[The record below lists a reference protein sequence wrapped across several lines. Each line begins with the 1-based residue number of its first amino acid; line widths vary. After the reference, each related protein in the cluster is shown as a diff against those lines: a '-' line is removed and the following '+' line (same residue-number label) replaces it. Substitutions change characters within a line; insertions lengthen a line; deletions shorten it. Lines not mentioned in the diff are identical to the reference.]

1 MQADSFTEL
10 ATFLD
15 ELTGHI
21 INGGA
26 ITYGQAQRIL
36 ALNAQEELLQ
46 LMSHATRL
54 RKYFKG
60 ETVDLCAVVN
70 AQSGRCSED
79 CIFCAQSKH
88 HKTDIRIYP
97 LLDAPAVL
105 KSAQDSRHNGAHH
118 FGIVTSGKGITGDKA
133 LASVCASIREITGKT
148 ELLPCASLGVLS
160 EDELSCLREAG
171 LKRYHH
177 NLETAES
184 YFPSIC
190 STHTYKERVKTILA
204 AQRAGFEICAGG
216 IFGLGETPEQ
226 RIELAFTLRDLNV
239 DSIPLNFLNP
249 VAGTPA
255 EDYSPLPPLEIL
267 KIIALFR
274 FVLPQKD
281 IRVCGGREVCLRTLQ
296 PLLYLAGANGTMVG
310 NYLTT
315 SGRNPDID
323 LQEMHD
329 LGFTPRYT

>member
-1 MQADSFTEL
+1 VQ
-10 ATFLD
+10 
-15 ELTGHI
+15 
-21 INGGA
+21 
-26 ITYGQAQRIL
+26 
-36 ALNAQEELLQ
+36 
-46 LMSHATRL
+46 
-54 RKYFKG
+54 
-60 ETVDLCAVVN
+60 
-70 AQSGRCSED
+70 
-79 CIFCAQSKH
+79 
-88 HKTDIRIYP
+88 
-97 LLDAPAVL
+97 
-105 KSAQDSRHNGAHH
+105 
-118 FGIVTSGKGITGDKA
+118 
-133 LASVCASIREITGKT
+133 
-148 ELLPCASLGVLS
+148 
-160 EDELSCLREAG
+160 
-171 LKRYHH
+171 
-177 NLETAES
+177 
-184 YFPSIC
+184 
-190 STHTYKERVKTILA
+190 TILA

-255 EDYSPLPPLEIL
+255 EDYSLLPPLEIL

-315 SGRNPDID
+315 SGRNPDTD

-329 LGFTPRYT
+329 LGFTPRYE

>member
-1 MQADSFTEL
+1 MQVDSFTDL
-10 ATFLD
+10 GTFLG
-15 ELTGHI
+15 ELTAHI

-26 ITYGQAQRIL
+26 VTHGQAQRIV
-36 ALNAQEELLQ
+36 ALHAQEEILQ
-46 LMSHATRL
+46 LMSHAMRL
-54 RKYFKG
+54 RKFFKG

-88 HKTDIRIYP
+88 HKTDIKIYS
-97 LLDAPAVL
+97 LLDTPAVL
-105 KSAQDSRHNGAHH
+105 RNAQDARHNGAHH
-118 FGIVTSGKGITGDKA
+118 FGIVASGKGITGDKE
-133 LASVCASIREITGKT
+133 LESVCASISEITGKT

-160 EDELSCLREAG
+160 EDQLGCLREAG

-190 STHTYKERVKTILA
+190 STHTFQERVQTIRA
-204 AQRAGFEICAGG
+204 AQKEGFEICAGG

-255 EDYSPLPPLEIL
+255 EHCAPLPPLEIL
-267 KIIALFR
+267 KIIAFFR
-274 FVLPQKD
+274 FVLPQRD

-315 SGRNPDID
+315 SGRNPAID
-323 LQEMHD
+323 LQEMQD
-329 LGFTPRYT
+329 LGFTPRHQ